1 MGAFL
6 LATGLALLIVAPVAL
21 AQPVHEHQ
29 PIPVEQRDEADRLFV
44 RAQALMATGERAQW
58 QEAAELFEKS
68 ARLRECQDPKILVA
82 LTEAAA
88 VASFFKDNRKAHRL
102 TKTAAEHA
110 MRVGDVA
117 YAVEAYVRSV
127 FLAAELGKQ
136 DLAATYLARAQD
148 LSYSPLLGAEA
159 AGLQALIAQSFGT
172 EAGDQ

>member
-1 MGAFL
+1 MGASL
-6 LATGLALLIVAPVAL
+6 LATGLTLLFVAPVAR

-29 PIPVEQRDEADRLFV
+29 PIPAEQLDEADRIFA
-44 RAQALMATGERAQW
+44 RAEALMATGEKAQW
-58 QEAAELFEKS
+58 QEAAELFEQS

-82 LTEAAA
+82 LTEAASI
-88 VASFFKDNRKAHRL
+88 ASFFKDNRKAHRL

-127 FLAAELGKQ
+127 FLAVELGKR
-136 DLAATYLARAQD
+136 DLAVTYLARAQD

-159 AGLQALIAQSFGT
+159 ASLQALIAQSFGSGV
-172 EAGDQ
+172 GDR